1 MDFDSYVQSKGY
13 APGQVIPR
21 ATASQLHQAWLRDS
35 ASFKPTAVTV
45 PHPETQEP
53 MPFVMTGPNT
63 AVPIRDS
70 WELREDA
77 DNNLIRVNP
86 NTGLAMAMTNAQGE
100 PVKAAPKTARS
111 SRYDDLAMF
120 LENSRQPRGMPV
132 LDSDLVDSIT
142 APKQDEQPG
151 MIRQMVNR
159 LLPWSAPTAA
169 QPQTNMPVPAN
180 VAAPAGS
187 AAMGVPAPAG
197 AQPADAA
204 QASQPT
210 AEQIREAYRA
220 GQLTREQARQML
232 MGEPA
237 AQTDVFTQQQ
247 FQQMTGQSLPAG
259 EYQDANGRPFRI
271 Q

>member
-1 MDFDSYVQSKGY
+1 
-13 APGQVIPR
+13 
-21 ATASQLHQAWLRDS
+21 
-35 ASFKPTAVTV
+35 VTV
-45 PHPETQEP
+45 AHPETQEP

-77 DNNLIRVNP
+77 DNNLIRVNA

-100 PVKAAPKTARS
+100 PVKVAPKTGRS

-120 LENSRQPRGMPV
+120 LENSRQLRGTPL
-132 LDSDLVDSIT
+132 LDPDLVDSIT
-142 APKQDEQPG
+142 APKQDAQPG

-169 QPQTNMPVPAN
+169 QPQTNA
-180 VAAPAGS
+180 AAPMNLS
-187 AAMGVPAPAG
+187 TPE
-197 AQPADAA
+197 DIR
-204 QASQPT
+204 T
-210 AEQIREAYRA
+210 AWQA
-220 GQLTREQARQML
+220 GQLSDEEAVGLLRRQP
-232 MGEPA
+232 GPQPA

-247 FQQMTGQSLPAG
+247 FQQMTGRDIPPG
-259 EYQDANGRPFRI
+259 EYTDANGRPFTI